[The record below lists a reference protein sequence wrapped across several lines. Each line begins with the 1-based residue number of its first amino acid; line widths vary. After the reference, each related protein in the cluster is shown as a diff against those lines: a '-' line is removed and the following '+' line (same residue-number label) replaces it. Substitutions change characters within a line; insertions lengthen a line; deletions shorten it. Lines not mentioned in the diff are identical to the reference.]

1 MKLIYTWADE
11 DGYTA
16 LEHIVYC
23 CKKAKEAKDHSFL
36 RIEMDDRWGARCLIL
51 NSFNEEWRTISYCPF
66 CGTKIEKEEDALLNK
81 KIRQLRATAK
91 EIAWLHTLERS
102 KS

>member
-1 MKLIYTWADE
+1 MKLIYTWSDE

-23 CKKAKEAKDHSFL
+23 CDEVKEAADHLFL

-51 NSFNEEWRTISYCPF
+51 HSHSKGWRTIKYCPF
-66 CGTKIEKEEDALLNK
+66 CGTKILREEDTLLNK
-81 KIRQLRATAK
+81 KMRQLRTTIK
-91 EIAWLHTLERS
+91 DIAWLRTLERRHR
-102 KS
+102 